1 MRFDDFY
8 EFLEPVP
15 MLNTE
20 VDYSFTGRDQTSKVK
35 VYIHLLARSKETENL
50 ALLAKVPAMPI
61 AYRERVLRIGS
72 VAGFQYLVTD
82 SPIRAIRKW
91 LAAKPDAGEPTIIAP
106 ISGFRSAQVPVPAI
120 AVPVVTKVVPQV
132 VEKPP
137 GEFTQMFS
145 APQLAAHPVDLAPL
159 PMELPQK
166 EAGPTL
172 GQFRL
177 GMDAGEKS
185 SAGALPSSNQSE
197 FSRIFKP
204 EGGSNAT
211 LESKGKAGLFPAIQT
226 MPSAPQ
232 AIHPSPSEFTML
244 MKSRDSTQP
253 EAAAAPLNSPKAMP
267 QAQPGEFT
275 SLFRSNPGLP
285 EASPIVPS
293 DSKVHM
299 VGLAEAGEFTMLLQ
313 PHGINMVPAAPVIQ
327 QQTPVVELSKPFP
340 KVAVPDPEVTRMFS
354 QTAQAQPILP
364 MEMPLSQRSEGA
376 SAGEFTRAFQSP
388 PPQPQEPKPPAPASV
403 ASANVQPQPGLGE
416 FTQMMKSP
424 MNKFDGFG
432 TVGSAPLPAV
442 PRAPTPQKSSG
453 EFTSMF
459 GPGETPLNLKPPSFA
474 PSMVS
479 GGEATNYFPASRPQ
493 PTAPPL
499 AHASEYTSMFEAS
512 TPPPAA
518 VAPTPVTTPKK
529 TQQLHLFI
537 ALGVLFLLAVIIIV
551 LFAVRG

>member
-91 LAAKPDAGEPTIIAP
+91 LSAKPDAGEPTMIAP
-106 ISGFRSAQVPVPAI
+106 ISGFRSAQVPVPAAAI
-120 AVPVVTKVVPQV
+120 PVVHQVVQQVVPHVVQQV

-145 APQLAAHPVDLAPL
+145 APQLATHPVDQAPL
-159 PMELPQK
+159 SMELPLK
-166 EAGPTL
+166 EAGLHL

-177 GMDAGEKS
+177 GMDADEKS

-204 EGGSNAT
+204 ETIPNAT

-232 AIHPSPSEFTML
+232 KIQPAPSEFTML
-244 MKSRDSTQP
+244 MKSRGSTQP
-253 EAAAAPLNSPKAMP
+253 EAMPP

-275 SLFRSNPGLP
+275 SLFRSNPNVP
-285 EASPIVPS
+285 EPSPIPPS

-313 PHGINMVPAAPVIQ
+313 PHGTNVAPVIPAQ
-327 QQTPVVELSKPFP
+327 FIPAQQTPVVELSKPFP
-340 KVAVPDPEVTRMFS
+340 KVATPDPEVTRMFS
-354 QTAQAQPILP
+354 QTGQAQPILP
-364 MEMPLSQRSEGA
+364 TEMPLPQG

-388 PPQPQEPKPPAPASV
+388 PPQPQHQEPPAPV
-403 ASANVQPQPGLGE
+403 SAQPQPGRGE

-459 GPGETPLNLKPPSFA
+459 GPGETPLNPKPPTFT

-493 PTAPPL
+493 PMAQPP
-499 AHASEYTSMFEAS
+499 AHSSEYTSMFEAS

-518 VAPTPVTTPKK
+518 VAPTPVVTPKK
-529 TQQLHLFI
+529 TRQLHLFI
-537 ALGVLFLLAVIIIV
+537 ALGVLFLLAIIIIV

>member
-91 LAAKPDAGEPTIIAP
+91 LSAKPDAGEPTMIAP
-106 ISGFRSAQVPVPAI
+106 ISGFRSAQVPVPIA
-120 AVPVVTKVVPQV
+120 AVPVVQQVVQQV

-145 APQLAAHPVDLAPL
+145 APQLASHPVDMAPL
-159 PMELPQK
+159 PMEPPQK
-166 EAGPTL
+166 EAGPHL

-185 SAGALPSSNQSE
+185 PAGGLPSSHQSE

-204 EGGSNAT
+204 EAVANAT

-232 AIHPSPSEFTML
+232 AIHPAPSEFTMM
-244 MKSRDSTQP
+244 MKSRGSTQP
-253 EAAAAPLNSPKAMP
+253 EAMQP

-275 SLFRSNPGLP
+275 SLFRSNPNVP
-285 EASPIVPS
+285 EASPIPAS

-313 PHGINMVPAAPVIQ
+313 PHGNNVAPVIPA

-340 KVAVPDPEVTRMFS
+340 KVAVPDPEVTRMFL
-354 QTAQAQPILP
+354 QTAQEQPMLP
-364 MEMPLSQRSEGA
+364 TERPLPQG

-388 PPQPQEPKPPAPASV
+388 PPPPQQQETPAPV
-403 ASANVQPQPGLGE
+403 SAQQQPGRGE

-459 GPGETPLNLKPPSFA
+459 GPGETPLNPKPSTFT

-493 PTAPPL
+493 PMAQPS
-499 AHASEYTSMFEAS
+499 AHSSEYTSMFEAS

-518 VAPTPVTTPKK
+518 VAPTPVVIPKK
-529 TQQLHLFI
+529 TRQLYLFI
-537 ALGVLFLLAVIIIV
+537 ALGVLFLLAIIIIV
-551 LFAVRG
+551 FFAVRG

>member
-61 AYRERVLRIGS
+61 AYRERVLRIGG

-91 LAAKPDAGEPTIIAP
+91 LSAKPDAGEPTMIAP
-106 ISGFRSAQVPVPAI
+106 ISGFRSAQVPVPAAAI
-120 AVPVVTKVVPQV
+120 PVVHQVVPQFAQQV

-166 EAGPTL
+166 EAGPHL

-185 SAGALPSSNQSE
+185 SAGELPSSNQSE

-204 EGGSNAT
+204 EAVANAT

-232 AIHPSPSEFTML
+232 AIQPAPSEFTML
-244 MKSRDSTQP
+244 MKSRGSTQP
-253 EAAAAPLNSPKAMP
+253 EAMPP

-275 SLFRSNPGLP
+275 SLFRSNPNVP
-285 EASPIVPS
+285 EASPIPAS

-313 PHGINMVPAAPVIQ
+313 PHGINVAPPAPVIPAQ
-327 QQTPVVELSKPFP
+327 PTPVVELSKPFP
-340 KVAVPDPEVTRMFS
+340 KVATPDPQVTRMFS
-354 QTAQAQPILP
+354 QTAQAQPMLP
-364 MEMPLSQRSEGA
+364 TEMPLPQGST
-376 SAGEFTRAFQSP
+376 GEFMRTFQSP
-388 PPQPQEPKPPAPASV
+388 PPQPQQQEPPAPV
-403 ASANVQPQPGLGE
+403 SAQPQPGRGE

-459 GPGETPLNLKPPSFA
+459 GPGETPLNPKPPTFT

-493 PTAPPL
+493 PMSQPP
-499 AHASEYTSMFEAS
+499 AHSSEYTNMFEAS

-518 VAPTPVTTPKK
+518 VAPTPVVIPKK
-529 TQQLHLFI
+529 TRQLYLFI
-537 ALGVLFLLAVIIIV
+537 ALGSLFLLAIFIIV
-551 LFAVRG
+551 FFAVRG